1 MFEEFN
7 ADDLAGKPERFKQLL
22 RENSEK
28 IKRLAS
34 QKNPTY
40 LSFVRPLQE
49 LEENLCVFF
58 SPITILQ
65 ETKNSPETQ
74 KAYICMLPMIS
85 KYHTRLSQN
94 QRVYKAYNAILRTD
108 GSLTDEQIKVLNDLI
123 VDFEMEGAKSDT
135 KTKKRVREINV
146 RLSELGNDFGQNL
159 LEATK
164 SFEKEITDPKDVS
177 GIPQSDLSAFK
188 SGKNRWRFSLLP
200 HSYHTI
206 MTYCH
211 NRAIRE
217 EFYRAYVTRA
227 PQNEAIITEM
237 LALKHEK
244 ATLLGFASYAEYS
257 VKTKM
262 AGSAETAKKFVTDLI
277 AKGRKQGEEELRTL
291 QNFAK
296 ENGFEGRLESYDLD
310 FWSKRLERKLFDVDD
325 ELYKPYFETK
335 NVMLGLFDLLCKMF
349 GVEFVPTKAKT
360 WDQSVEA
367 FDLRKNGKTFARLYA
382 DLYERKEKRGGAWM
396 DSIQTRMVNAKGNIL
411 PPSAYIACNF
421 PAPAKNL
428 PSLLRHEDIATLF
441 HEMGHAIHHLF
452 SEADERDASGIN
464 SVEMDAV
471 EFPSQWLENFAY
483 EPSALRLF
491 AKRYKTGEALPEAL
505 EKKLD
510 DAKNFQ
516 SAISM
521 LRQCLFALFDLNVY
535 EGAFDA
541 DGVQAVLDAARD
553 ETSLT
558 RPPSYNKFQNGFSHI
573 FGGGYAAGYYGYKW
587 AEALSADAFFEF
599 TKKNIFDCETAE
611 RFKREVLS
619 AGAKRKALENF
630 AAFMGR
636 APDASALLRLRR
648 IAI

>member
-7 ADDLAGKPERFKQLL
+7 ADDLAEKPERLKRLL
-22 RENSEK
+22 LENSEE
-28 IKRLAS
+28 IERLAA
-34 QKNPTY
+34 QENPTY
-40 LSFVRPLQE
+40 LSFVRPMQE
-49 LEENLCVFF
+49 LEERLCVFF
-58 SPITILQ
+58 SPAAILQ

-74 KAYICMLPMIS
+74 EAYSRMLPMIS
-85 KYHTRLSQN
+85 EYHTRLSQD
-94 QRVYKAYNAILRTD
+94 QRVYEAYNAILRTD
-108 GSLTDEQIKVLNDLI
+108 SSLTDEQIKVLHDLI
-123 VDFEMEGAKSDT
+123 VDFEMEGAKCGA
-135 KTKKRVREINV
+135 KTKERIREINV
-146 RLSELGNDFGQNL
+146 RLSRLDNDFGQNL

-164 SFEKEITDPKDVS
+164 SFEREISNPKDVA
-177 GIPQSDLSAFK
+177 GIPQSDLSAFEI
-188 SGKNRWRFSLLP
+188 GENRWRFSLLP
-200 HSYHTI
+200 HSYRTI
-206 MTYCH
+206 MTYCQ

-244 ATLLGFASYAEYS
+244 ALLLGFANYAEYS
-257 VKTKM
+257 AKTKM
-262 AGSAETAKKFVTDLI
+262 AGNAKTAKAFVADLI
-277 AKGRKQGEEELRTL
+277 AKGKKQAQKELFAL
-291 QNFAK
+291 QTFAE

-310 FWSKRLERKLFDVDD
+310 FWSKRQERALFDMDD
-325 ELYKPYFETK
+325 ELYKPYFEAK
-335 NVMLGLFDLLCKMF
+335 SVALGLFDLLHKMF
-349 GVEFVPTKAKT
+349 GVEFAPVEAKT
-360 WDQSVEA
+360 WDRSVEV
-367 FDLRKNGKTFARLYA
+367 FDLRKNGTTFARLYA

-396 DSIQTRMVNAKGNIL
+396 DSIQTRMTKVKGDVQ

-421 PAPAKNL
+421 PAPAKNR
-428 PSLLRHEDIATLF
+428 PSLLRHEDVATFF

-491 AKRYKTGEALPEAL
+491 AKRYRTGEALPETL
-505 EKKLD
+505 EKKLLE
-510 DAKNFQ
+510 AKNFQ
-516 SAISM
+516 SAMSM
-521 LRQCLFALFDLNVY
+521 LRQCLFSLFDLNVY
-535 EGAFDA
+535 EGAFGA
-541 DGVQAVLDAARD
+541 DEVQAVLDAARG
-553 ETSLT
+553 ETGLT
-558 RPPSYNKFQNGFSHI
+558 QPPSYNKFQNGFSHI

-599 TKKNIFDCETAE
+599 TGKNIFDRETAE

-636 APDASALLRLRR
+636 APDAGALLRLRG
-648 IAI
+648 IAE